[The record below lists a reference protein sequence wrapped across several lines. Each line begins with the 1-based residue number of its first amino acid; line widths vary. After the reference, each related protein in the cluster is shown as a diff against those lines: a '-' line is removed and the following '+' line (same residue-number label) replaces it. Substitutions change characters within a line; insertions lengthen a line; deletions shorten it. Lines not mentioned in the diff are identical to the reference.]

1 MQLYITALQ
10 EGFLYGI
17 MALGIFISLRILN
30 IPDLTTEGSFGFG
43 LSIAAVFA
51 SNGYVLLSI
60 FMAVLAGAAAGF
72 TTGFLQTKLSI
83 HPVLAGI
90 ITMSGLYSIN
100 LMCLG
105 AANMS
110 LNDHTI
116 FKSFSQTFLNSLA
129 NQQKKMVYTIICGII
144 CLCVMALMIWFFK
157 THFGMCIRATGDNE
171 QMVRGSSINVNM
183 TKTVGLCIANAC
195 IALSGALIAHAQ
207 NYADIHSGNGT
218 LVVGLASVII
228 GEAILGKR
236 GIVIG
241 ILSAV
246 VGSIIYRFIVALVLS
261 YNICGANM
269 MKLMCALVVAVTLSI
284 PAIKNQLALLKL
296 KKEAKKNACN

>member
-17 MALGIFISLRILN
+17 MALGIFISLRVLN

-51 SNGYVLLSI
+51 ARGYILLSI
-60 FMAVLAGAAAGF
+60 IMAVLAGALAGF
-72 TTGFLQTKLSI
+72 ATGFLQTKLSI

-100 LMCLG
+100 LICLG

-110 LNDHTI
+110 LKDHTL
-116 FKSFSQTFLNSLA
+116 FKTIGKTLFSKASGQNMKIMIAIL
-129 NQQKKMVYTIICGII
+129 CGVI
-144 CLCVMALMIWFFK
+144 CLLVMALIIWFFK

-171 QMVRGSSINVNM
+171 QMVRSSSINVDL
-183 TKTVGLCIANAC
+183 TKTVGLCIANAL
-195 IALSGALIAHAQ
+195 IALSGALIAHSQ
-207 NYADIHSGNGT
+207 NYADIHSSNGT

-236 GIVIG
+236 GVVVG
-241 ILSAV
+241 IMSAV
-246 VGSIIYRFIVALVLS
+246 VGSIVYRFIVAIVLS

-284 PAIKNQLALLKL
+284 PAIKGQLALLKL
-296 KKEAKKNACN
+296 KREARKNA

>member
-1 MQLYITALQ
+1 MQLYITAMQ

-17 MALGIFISLRILN
+17 MGLGIFISLRILN

-51 SNGYVLLSI
+51 SRGYIMLSI
-60 FMAVLAGAAAGF
+60 AMAIFAGAAAGF
-72 TTGFLQTKLSI
+72 TTGLLQTKLSI

-100 LMCLG
+100 LICLG

-110 LNDHTI
+110 LNNNTVFNSLRNTI
-116 FKSFSQTFLNSLA
+116 FSSVSRQDIKLVNA
-129 NQQKKMVYTIICGII
+129 IVCGVI
-144 CLCVMALMIWFFK
+144 CLFVMAVLIWFFK

-171 QMVRGSSINVNM
+171 QMVRGSSINVDF
-183 TKTVGLCIANAC
+183 TKIVGLCIANALV
-195 IALSGALIAHAQ
+195 ALSGALIAHSQ
-207 NYADIHSGNGT
+207 NYADIHSSNGT

-236 GIVIG
+236 SVVVGIF
-241 ILSAV
+241 SAV
-246 VGSIIYRFIVALVLS
+246 VGSMVYRFIVAIVLN

-269 MKLMCALVVAVTLSI
+269 MKLMCALVVAFTLAI
-284 PAIKNQLALLKL
+284 PAIKTQIGLHQL
-296 KKEAKKNACN
+296 KKEAKKNA

>member
-1 MQLYITALQ
+1 MQLYITAIQ

-51 SNGYVLLSI
+51 ARGYIILSI
-60 FMAVLAGAAAGF
+60 VMALVAGTAAGL
-72 TTGFLQTKLSI
+72 TTGLLQTKLSI

-100 LMCLG
+100 LICLG

-110 LNDHTI
+110 LNDNTLFRMI
-116 FKSFSQTFLNSLA
+116 KKTFFRELSGQNI
-129 NQQKKMVYTIICGII
+129 KIIYAILSGII
-144 CLCVMALMIWFFK
+144 CLIVMAIVIWFFR

-171 QMVRGSSINVNM
+171 QMVRGSSINVDL
-183 TKTVGLCIANAC
+183 TKTVGLCIANALV
-195 IALSGALIAHAQ
+195 ALSGALIAHSQ
-207 NYADIHSGNGT
+207 NYADIHSSNGT

-228 GEAILGKR
+228 GEALLGKR
-236 GIVIG
+236 GVVIG

-246 VGSIIYRFIVALVLS
+246 VGSIVYRLIVAIVLS
-261 YNICGANM
+261 NNICGANM
-269 MKLMCALVVAVTLSI
+269 MKLMCAVVVAVTLSI
-284 PAIKNQLALLKL
+284 PAVKNQIDLYKL
-296 KKEAKKNACN
+296 KREAKKNA

>member
-43 LSIAAVFA
+43 LSIAAVLAAKGFVIT
-51 SNGYVLLSI
+51 SILL
-60 FMAVLAGAAAGF
+60 AVIAGAAAGF

-100 LMCLG
+100 LLCLG

-110 LNDHTI
+110 LNDNTLFRVMKEAFFPNSSGMDSKI
-116 FKSFSQTFLNSLA
+116 FYAVISGF
-129 NQQKKMVYTIICGII
+129 I
-144 CLCVMALMIWFFK
+144 CLLIMVILIWFFR

-171 QMVRGSSINVNM
+171 QMVRSSSINVNI
-183 TKTVGLCIANAC
+183 TKTAGLCIANALV
-195 IALSGALIAHAQ
+195 ALSGACIAHAQ
-207 NYADIHSGNGT
+207 NYADIHSSNGT

-228 GEAILGKR
+228 GEALLGKR
-236 GIVIG
+236 SIVIG

-246 VGSIIYRFIVALVLS
+246 TGSIAYRFIVAFVLS

-284 PAIKNQLALLKL
+284 PAVKNQMAVLKL
-296 KKEAKKNACN
+296 KKEAKKHADH